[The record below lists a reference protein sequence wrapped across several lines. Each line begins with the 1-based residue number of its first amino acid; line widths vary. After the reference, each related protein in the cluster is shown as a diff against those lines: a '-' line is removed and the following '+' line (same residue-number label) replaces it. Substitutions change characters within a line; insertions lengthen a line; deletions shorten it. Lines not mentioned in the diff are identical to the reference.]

1 MKKAVAENAEI
12 LEDDGLTITYHPR
25 CPMCGVIREVTD
37 AIRVEKKVK
46 MKSSKTSCPYCGMAF
61 DITFTR

>member
-25 CPMCGVIREVTD
+25 CPMCGVIGEVTD
-37 AIRVEKKVK
+37 TIRVEEGKTETVK
-46 MKSSKTSCPYCGMAF
+46 DFTCPYCGMAF